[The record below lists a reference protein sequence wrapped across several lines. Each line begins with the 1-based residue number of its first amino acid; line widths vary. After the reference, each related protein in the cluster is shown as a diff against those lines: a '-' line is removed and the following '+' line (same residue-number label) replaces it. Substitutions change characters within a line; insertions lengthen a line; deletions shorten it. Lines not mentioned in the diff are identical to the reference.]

1 MGTLLQDVRYGLR
14 ILAKSPGFTIVAV
27 LTLALGIGANTA
39 LFSVVNS
46 VLLNPLPY
54 PNPGRL
60 VVVAEKAPPFDESSI
75 AYPNF
80 LDWVRMNHTFDALAA
95 YRQANFNLTGSGE
108 AQHLK
113 AMQVSASFFSLLG
126 AKPLIGRDF
135 TPNEDVKGAAPVA
148 LLSEALWR
156 NKFSGSPEI
165 VGKTLTLDG
174 AGFTVIGVI
183 PQSFYSC
190 CESTN
195 FHLADIYVPL
205 GSSGNPFIEDRKNHP
220 GIHAVGRMKSGV
232 TLEQARADM
241 NEIARNLAAAYP
253 DSNKDAGIAL
263 TSLKDRMVR
272 DVRTMLWVLLAA
284 VGFVLLIAC
293 VNVANLLL
301 ARALGRARE
310 FAIRAALGA
319 GRQRIFRQLLAESLL
334 LAIVAGGLGSMLASW
349 GTQASLKFLPESL
362 PRAGDV
368 RVDARVLLF
377 TLGVSVLAGVLFGF
391 APALRTSRADL
402 QETLREAGRGASGTR
417 HRMQTIFVV
426 VEMALAI
433 VLLVGAGLTIR
444 SLARVW
450 DVDPGFDPHNVLRFD
465 LSFPPSMAKQTP
477 DQVRATLRQLTQTIG
492 QVPGVKAVSL
502 NDGAEPMNG
511 DSELKFWVEGQPKP
525 RTEADMP
532 LSLSY
537 MVSADYLKVMRIP
550 LLRGRFFTQQD
561 TGHSLFVCVID
572 ENFARTYFPNQD
584 PVGRRIRLGYKDL
597 PIEIVGVVRHLKQ
610 WGLDGDVGAPVKVE
624 LFLLSEQLPDEFMA
638 YMVHG
643 ETLILRTETP
653 TYANADAIR
662 AAIQSKNSNQAVYGF
677 ESTDQIVSD
686 SLASR
691 RFAMTLLAVFAAI
704 ALVLAS
710 IGIYG
715 VISYVT
721 QQRTHE
727 IGVRMALGAQHSD
740 VLKLV
745 FRDAV
750 GMTLVGVPLGL
761 VAAALL
767 TQLIKDL
774 LFGVSA
780 RDPLTFAGVA
790 ILISIVG
797 LAACYIPAR
806 RAMCVDPMVALR
818 FE

>member
-1 MGTLLQDVRYGLR
+1 
-14 ILAKSPGFTIVAV
+14 
-27 LTLALGIGANTA
+27 
-39 LFSVVNS
+39 
-46 VLLNPLPY
+46 
-54 PNPGRL
+54 
-60 VVVAEKAPPFDESSI
+60 
-75 AYPNF
+75 
-80 LDWVRMNHTFDALAA
+80 
-95 YRQANFNLTGSGE
+95 
-108 AQHLK
+108 
-113 AMQVSASFFSLLG
+113 
-126 AKPLIGRDF
+126 
-135 TPNEDVKGAAPVA
+135 
-148 LLSEALWR
+148 
-156 NKFSGSPEI
+156 
-165 VGKTLTLDG
+165 
-174 AGFTVIGVI
+174 
-183 PQSFYSC
+183 
-190 CESTN
+190 
-195 FHLADIYVPL
+195 
-205 GSSGNPFIEDRKNHP
+205 
-220 GIHAVGRMKSGV
+220 
-232 TLEQARADM
+232 
-241 NEIARNLAAAYP
+241 
-253 DSNKDAGIAL
+253 
-263 TSLKDRMVR
+263 
-272 DVRTMLWVLLAA
+272 
-284 VGFVLLIAC
+284 
-293 VNVANLLL
+293 
-301 ARALGRARE
+301 
-310 FAIRAALGA
+310 
-319 GRQRIFRQLLAESLL
+319 
-334 LAIVAGGLGSMLASW
+334 
-349 GTQASLKFLPESL
+349 L

-525 RTEADMP
+525 HTEADMP

-550 LLRGRFFTQQD
+550 LLRGRFFTQHD

-662 AAIQSKNSNQAVYGF
+662 AAIQSKNSDQAVYGF
-677 ESTDQIVSD
+677 ESMDQIVSD

-710 IGIYG
+710 VGIYG
-715 VISYVT
+715 VMSYVT

-767 TQLIKDL
+767 TQLLKDL

-806 RAMCVDPMVALR
+806 RAMRVDPMVALR